1 MCLMYVSHVL
11 CVSQAEDAAGVW
23 ELVMQLTKDADPA
36 VRGEVYTLNTP
47 LIEP

>member
-11 CVSQAEDAAGVW
+11 CVSQAEDAGGVW

-36 VRGEVYTLNTP
+36 VRGEVSP
-47 LIEP
+47 LIHP